1 MKKKK
6 KSWKG
11 KGLVLVLLAAAVG
24 AGLYLH
30 ARKKETEN
38 RLPEN
43 MRIEEAARGTIRIT
57 TEGSGSIEAADEYPV
72 LAEYTL
78 KIDTVKAENGD
89 VVQEGD
95 VLATVDED
103 SVKEQISL
111 LENSLSELNAA
122 ISTSDRSGSSSLT
135 SPISGRVKRIF
146 AKEDDVLTDVVT
158 EHGGVIELSA
168 DEKLKVEFT
177 PVKALKPGDTVT
189 VSFLGYEEEGTV
201 LSEKDGVYTV
211 TIPDDSDYP
220 VDTEATVTDEDE
232 NVLGTGYLKS
242 NHPYLVDSAYGI
254 ADEINV
260 EVGEWVDSGS
270 TLLTRRYYTYNGDY
284 LSLLENRDELMQKLQ
299 ELRELESTPQIC
311 AERSGIVSEL
321 MLQDGAVVSEDM
333 QMYRLISTDRFWL
346 KMQIDEL
353 DIPGVKEGQTA
364 KIVFDA
370 FDDEEYE
377 GRVEKISALGENVGG
392 VTKYTVTISVPGIE
406 KVRTAMSATATI
418 VIDEKEDV
426 LLVPVDAVQTVDG
439 QRCVTVVRDGE
450 QESVP
455 VTLGLVNNTQAEV
468 VEGLSEGDQVAVLG
482 KSDLEIMMDMM
493 QQSRSQFA
501 GGDRQN
507 D

>member
-1 MKKKK
+1 MRKKKK
-6 KSWKG
+6 RWKIIW
-11 KGLVLVLLAAAVG
+11 LVLVLLLLAGG

-30 ARKKETEN
+30 TRKEDAQG
-38 RLPEN
+38 RMPEN
-43 MRIEEAARGTIRIT
+43 MRIEEAVRGTIRIT
-57 TEGSGSIEAADEYPV
+57 TEGNGSIEAADEHPV
-72 LAEYTL
+72 LAKYTL

-89 VVQEGD
+89 VVQGGD

-103 SVKEQISL
+103 SVKEQIAL
-111 LENSLSELNAA
+111 LENDLSELNSA
-122 ISTSDRSGSSSLT
+122 ISMSDRSGSSSLT
-135 SPISGRVKRIF
+135 SPVAGRVKRIF
-146 AKEDDVLTDVVT
+146 AKADDVLTDVVA
-158 EHGGVIELSA
+158 EHGGVMELSA
-168 DEKLKVEFT
+168 DEKLKVEFR
-177 PVKALKPGDTVT
+177 PERALKLGDTVN
-189 VSFLGYEEEGTV
+189 VSFLSYDEEGTV
-201 LSEKDGVYTV
+201 LSERDGVYTV
-211 TIPDDSDYP
+211 TIPDDSDYL
-220 VDTEATVTDEDE
+220 VDTEATVTDEDD

-254 ADEINV
+254 VDELNV
-260 EVGEWVDSGS
+260 EVGDWVDSGS

-284 LSLLENRDELMQKLQ
+284 LELLEERDERMQKLQ
-299 ELRELESTPQIC
+299 ELRALKDTPQIC
-311 AERSGIVSEL
+311 AEGSGIVSEL
-321 MLQDGAVVSEDM
+321 TLQDGAVAAEDT

-346 KMQIDEL
+346 KTQIDEL
-353 DIPGVKEGQTA
+353 DIPGVREGQSA

-406 KVRTAMSATATI
+406 KLRTAMSATATI

-439 QRCVTVVRDGE
+439 ERCVTLIQGE
-450 QESVP
+450 EQKLVP

-482 KSDLEIMMDMM
+482 KSDLEKMMDMM
-493 QQSRSQFA
+493 QQSRAQFA
-501 GGDRQN
+501 GGDRPN

>member
-6 KSWKG
+6 KRWKIG
-11 KGLVLVLLAAAVG
+11 WLVLVLLLVAVG
-24 AGLYLH
+24 AGLYL
-30 ARKKETEN
+30 RSQKEDTQN

-43 MRIEEAARGTIRIT
+43 MKIEEVTRGTIRIT
-57 TEGSGSIEAADEYPV
+57 TEGNGSIEAADEHPV
-72 LAEYTL
+72 QAEYTL

-111 LENSLSELNAA
+111 LENNLSELNSA
-122 ISTSDRSGSSSLT
+122 ISMSDRSGSSSLA

-146 AKEDDVLTDVVT
+146 AKEDDVLTDVVA
-158 EHGGVIELSA
+158 EHGGVMELSA
-168 DEKLKVEFT
+168 DEKLKLEFT
-177 PVKALKPGDTVT
+177 PSRSLKPGESVT
-189 VSFLGYEEEGTV
+189 VSFLDYEEEGTV
-201 LSEKDGVYTV
+201 LSEQDGVCTV

-220 VDTEATVTDEDE
+220 VDTEATVTDVDGNE
-232 NVLGTGYLKS
+232 LGTGYLKS

-260 EVGEWVDSGS
+260 EAGDWVDSGS

-284 LSLLENRDELMQKLQ
+284 LELLENRDELMQKLQ
-299 ELRELESTPQIC
+299 ELRELEKKPEIC
-311 AERSGIVSEL
+311 AKGSGIVSEL
-321 MLQDGAVVSEDM
+321 MLQDGVVAAEDT
-333 QMYRLISTDRFWL
+333 QMYKLISTDRFWL
-346 KMQIDEL
+346 KTAIDEL
-353 DIPGVKEGQTA
+353 DIPGVREGQSA
-364 KIVFDA
+364 KVVFDA

-377 GRVEKISALGENVGG
+377 GKVEKISALGENVGG

-406 KVRTAMSATATI
+406 KLRTAMSATATI
-418 VIDEKEDV
+418 VIDEKDDV
-426 LLVPVDAVQTVDG
+426 LLIPVDAVQTVDG
-439 QRCVTVVRDGE
+439 ERCVTVIRGEE
-450 QESVP
+450 QEVVP

-468 VEGLSEGDQVAVLG
+468 TEGLSEGDQVAVLG

-493 QQSRSQFA
+493 KQSRAQFA
-501 GGDRQN
+501 GGEGQN